1 METKYYLDILQEQIH
16 STIIATID
24 EDGLPVTRVIDIMH
38 VDDNGLY
45 SICSYWI

>member
-1 METKYYLDILQEQIH
+1 MGTKYYVDILQEQIH
-16 STIIATID
+16 STI
-24 EDGLPVTRVIDIMH
+24 EEEWLPATRVIDIMH